1 MRVLVTGAD
10 GFAGRHLCA
19 HLREAGDEVVELH
32 GPRAA
37 ELGSSARHVDL
48 THEAA
53 VRDAVDETQPEGV
66 IHLGAFGS
74 IVKSHAH
81 PARALAVNALGTT
94 NLLAAVRD
102 RCPRARVLV
111 VSSCEVYG
119 PLPEGVSATEASP
132 LQPVSPFAASKVSA
146 ELMAGLFHR
155 SYGLHVLVARPFN
168 HLGAGQE
175 PTFAVPSFA
184 AQLRA
189 IARGD
194 REPVLRV
201 GNLDP
206 VRDYTHVWDMV
217 AGYRLL
223 LREGRAGETYNL
235 CSGEGHT
242 LRSVLDEMLALSGLS
257 VRLELDPAR
266 LRPAEIP
273 RLVGV
278 AERARALG
286 WRPQRTLTEA
296 LSDALGRPV
305 AVATP

>member
-1 MRVLVTGAD
+1 MKVLVTGAD

-37 ELGSSARHVDL
+37 DLSSTARNVDL
-48 THEAA
+48 TDEAA
-53 VRDAVDETQPEGV
+53 LRELVDEAQPEGV
-66 IHLGAFGS
+66 IHLAAFSS

-81 PARALAVNALGTT
+81 PARAFAVNALGTT

-102 RCPRARVLV
+102 RCPAARVLV
-111 VSSCEVYG
+111 VGSCEVYG
-119 PLPEGVSATEASP
+119 PLPEGARATEDSP

-155 SYGLHVLVARPFN
+155 SYGLHVVLARPFN

-175 PTFAVPSFA
+175 PLFAVPSFA

-223 LREGRAGETYNL
+223 LREGQPGQAYNL
-235 CSGEGHT
+235 CSGEGRS
-242 LRSVLDEMLALSGLS
+242 LRSVLDEMLALSGLH
-257 VRLELDPAR
+257 VRLELDPTR
-266 LRPAEIP
+266 LRPAEIS

-278 AERARALG
+278 ADRARALG
-286 WRPQRTLTEA
+286 WAPRRSLTEA
-296 LSDALGRPV
+296 LADALGRPV
-305 AVATP
+305 SVATP

>member
-1 MRVLVTGAD
+1 MKVLVTGAG

-19 HLREAGDEVVELH
+19 HLRELGDEVVELH

-37 ELGSSARHVDL
+37 ELGLTARHLDL
-48 THEAA
+48 TDEAA
-53 VRDAVDETQPEGV
+53 VREVVDEVQPEGIV
-66 IHLGAFGS
+66 HLAAFGS

-81 PARALAVNALGTT
+81 PARAFAVNAQGSV
-94 NLLAAVRD
+94 NLLTAVRD
-102 RCPRARVLV
+102 RCPGARLLLV
-111 VSSCEVYG
+111 GSGEVYG
-119 PLPEGVSATEASP
+119 PLAEGARASEDSA

-155 SYGLHVLVARPFN
+155 SYGVQVVLARPFN

-175 PTFAVPSFA
+175 PIFAVPSFA

-217 AGYRLL
+217 AGYRVL
-223 LREGRAGETYNL
+223 LREGRPGETYNL
-235 CSGEGHT
+235 CSGEGHS
-242 LRSVLDEMLALSGLS
+242 LRSVLDEMLALSGLRVS
-257 VRLELDPAR
+257 LELDPAR
-266 LRPAEIP
+266 LRPAEIA

-278 AERARALG
+278 ADRARALG
-286 WRPQRTLTEA
+286 WAPQRSLTEA